1 MFKCRFTTETH
12 CESKVPVWRKMP
24 SVSAGMA
31 PGKCLGA
38 GNVFVPETR
47 SRFRVNFDL
56 LVSVQLDYQAADCL

>member
-1 MFKCRFTTETH
+1 MLKCRLTSET
-12 CESKVPVWRKMP
+12 KVPEWRKMP
-24 SVSAGMA
+24 LDAVSAGMA